1 MAKLK
6 PVSATKKKTG
16 VKADV
21 RAALPCLF
29 IVLAAIVIM
38 MVIFFQSLQTTN

>member
-6 PVSATKKKTG
+6 PAGGSKKKTG
-16 VKADV
+16 VKADI

-29 IVLAAIVIM
+29 IVVAGTIIL
-38 MVIFFQSLQTTN
+38 MVIFFLSLQTTN